1 LPKTQ
6 FCGKNIVAF
15 LMTNFATKTTTVA
28 EEAGRFAVAHKVL

>member
-15 LMTNFATKTTTVA
+15 LMTNFATITTAV
-28 EEAGRFAVAHKVL
+28 EEAGKFAVAHKVP